1 MKKRII
7 CALLILVILLSVLG
21 IPVSAYTFPFN
32 DVKESSWQYKGVKR
46 VYDLGIM
53 SGVSKTK
60 FDPNSKLTREQAA
73 MILYNL
79 EGNGASYSRYSFKDV
94 KHGAWYANAVEWMYK
109 SGITKGV
116 TKDRFGIG
124 QYITREDFITFI
136 YRMYEDKW
144 NLTSENNSI
153 YIRDSA
159 IDSFKDKARIS
170 TYAMPAMKLSAG
182 ICMVVTHDPTR
193 HCNVDPIITGHNGYI
208 NPRGNCTRAEAAVI
222 IGNAYTIDKY
232 I

>member
-1 MKKRII
+1 MIKRII
-7 CALLILVILLSVLG
+7 CALLILVMTLSVFG
-21 IPVSAYTFPFN
+21 IPISAYTFPFK
-32 DVKESSWQYKGVKR
+32 DVKETSWQYKPIKR

-53 SGVSKTK
+53 SGVSKTR
-60 FDPNSKLTREQAA
+60 FDPNAKLTREQAA

-79 EGNGASYSRYSFKDV
+79 EGRGVSYSKYSFKDV
-94 KHGAWYANAVEWMYK
+94 KQGAWYADAVEWMYK

-136 YRMYEDKW
+136 YRMYEGKW
-144 NLTSENNSI
+144 GLSSGNNSI

-159 IDSFKDKARIS
+159 IDSFKDKDKIS
-170 TYAMPAMKLSAG
+170 PYAMPAMRLSAG

-193 HCNVDPIITGHNGYI
+193 HCNVEPIIRGHNGYI
-208 NPRGNCTRAEAAVI
+208 DPRGNCTRAEAAVI